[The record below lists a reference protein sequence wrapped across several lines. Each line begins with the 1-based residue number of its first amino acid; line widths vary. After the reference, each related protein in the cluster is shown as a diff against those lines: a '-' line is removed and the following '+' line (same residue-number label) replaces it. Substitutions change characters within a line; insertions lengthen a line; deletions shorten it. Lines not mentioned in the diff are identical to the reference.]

1 MHEETPLPTILGTRV
16 DAVGLAEAAER
27 ILGWAE
33 AGERRK
39 VAAANVHMLVE
50 ARDDPALAAAL
61 AGFDLVT
68 PDGMPLVWRL
78 RRLGHRGQE
87 RVYGPDLVLEVC
99 ARAAARGVPVG
110 LFGGSPAALEG
121 SRRELLRRFP
131 NLAIV
136 WASSPPIRPA
146 RVEDEETL
154 AAIRASGARILFVA
168 LGCPKQEHWLA
179 LNAPHLP
186 MVLIAV
192 GAAIDFLAGRVPQA
206 PPWLQRVGLE
216 WAFRLLVDPRRL
228 WRRYA
233 YTNTR
238 FLSELLLGRL

>member
-1 MHEETPLPTILGTRV
+1 MPTILGTRV
-16 DAVGLAEAAER
+16 DAVTLAEAAER

-33 AGERRK
+33 RGEARK

-61 AGFDLVT
+61 AQFDLVT

-78 RRLGHRGQE
+78 RRLGHRRQE
-87 RVYGPDLVLEVC
+87 RVYGPDLMLEVC
-99 ARAAARGVPVG
+99 ARAAARRVPVG
-110 LFGGSPAALEG
+110 LFGGSPDALEG
-121 SRRELLRRFP
+121 CRNELLRRFP
-131 NLAIV
+131 GLPLVYA
-136 WASSPPIRPA
+136 WSPPVRPA
-146 RVEDEETL
+146 RVEEPEVL
-154 AAIRASGARILFVA
+154 EAIRSSGARILFVA
-168 LGCPKQEHWLA
+168 LGCPKQERWVA

-186 MVLIAV
+186 MVLFAV

-206 PPWLQRVGLE
+206 PPWIRRAGLE
-216 WAFRLLVDPRRL
+216 WAFRLAVDPKRL